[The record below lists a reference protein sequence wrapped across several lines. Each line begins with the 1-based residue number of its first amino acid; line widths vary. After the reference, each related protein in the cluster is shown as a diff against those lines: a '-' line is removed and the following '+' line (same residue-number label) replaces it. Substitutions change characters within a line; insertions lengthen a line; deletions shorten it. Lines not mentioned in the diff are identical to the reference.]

1 MNYLYRQ
8 NSEITLKIELID
20 IVRSTYRES
29 LNNSNKINS
38 KINDFIDKI
47 NNILKNPYYSDYDI
61 VDILDK
67 ASIIERIF
75 ILNFY
80 KKNGFKIKISF
91 LVYPFSIYGVDLYN
105 SKHGLGLEFRSKF
118 LENDFTNDI
127 KNINEKIINAASKGI
142 YFEND
147 VGNYTFVNFLKAYYE
162 SKGFKVKIFG
172 SCVKYSLKISW

>member
-1 MNYLYRQ
+1 MNSLYRQ
-8 NSEITLKIELID
+8 NSEIVQEPQLID
-20 IVRSTYRES
+20 IVRNVHKES

-47 NNILKNPYYSDYDI
+47 NNILKDPYYSDYDI
-61 VDILDK
+61 VNILDK

-80 KKNGFKIKISF
+80 KKNGFKIKTSF
-91 LVYPFSIYGVDLYN
+91 LVYPFSIYSVDLYN

-118 LENDFTNDI
+118 LENDFTKDI

-142 YFEND
+142 YFED
-147 VGNYTFVNFLKAYYE
+147 SVGNYTFANFLKAYYE

-172 SCVKYSLKISW
+172 SCVKYILKISW